1 MARFLALIY
10 DDEQKWADRA
20 PETVAASEAHRAFG
34 ESRAESILGGNALQP
49 TSTATSVAVEADGS
63 LRVTDGPYVETKEA
77 LGGYYL
83 LEARDLEA
91 AVEIAKE
98 IPAPFGA
105 VEVRPVME
113 FDEPADMQ
121 ADSEADGAVR
131 S

>member
-10 DDEQKWADRA
+10 DDEQKWAARV
-20 PETVAASEAHRAFG
+20 PETAAASAAHQAFG
-34 ESRAESILGGNALQP
+34 ESRASSILGGNALQP
-49 TSTATSVAVEADGS
+49 TATATSVVAEADGTVQ
-63 LRVTDGPYVETKEA
+63 VTDGPYVETKEV

-83 LEARDLEA
+83 LEAPDLDA
-91 AVEIAKE
+91 AVEIARE

-113 FDEPADMQ
+113 F
-121 ADSEADGAVR
+121 S

>member
-10 DDEQKWADRA
+10 DDEQKWAEGA
-20 PETVAASEAHRAFG
+20 PETAAASAAHTAF
-34 ESRAESILGGNALQP
+34 ATNHAAAMLGGNALQP
-49 TSTATSVAVEADGS
+49 TSTATSVVTDADGTVQ
-63 LRVTDGPYVETKEA
+63 VTDGPFVETKEV

-83 LEARDLEA
+83 LEAADLDA

-113 FDEPADMQ
+113 FM
-121 ADSEADGAVR
+121 S
-131 S
+131 

>member
-10 DDEQKWADRA
+10 DDEQKWAAGA
-20 PETVAASEAHRAFG
+20 PETATAMAAHTAFG
-34 ESRAESILGGNALQP
+34 ESRASSILSGNALQP
-49 TSTATSVAVEADGS
+49 TATATSVVTEADGTV
-63 LRVTDGPYVETKEA
+63 RVTDGPYVETKEA

-83 LEARDLEA
+83 LEAADLDA

-113 FDEPADMQ
+113 FT
-121 ADSEADGAVR
+121 S
-131 S
+131 